1 MRYSLFMSTLVA
13 ELRQDVTGKMVTR
26 HVKTGVAST
35 ARNFNAPAPTFV
47 ADSASDAT
55 EIDDANIMSQL
66 GIYDSSSADCE
77 RVEEYLDDEFGA
89 TFDYEDGV
97 ELITFS
103 DSRQAQRFTSALS
116 SGELKSDL
124 LEMLEDHR

>member
-47 ADSASDAT
+47 ADPAVETT
-55 EIDDANIMSQL
+55 EIDDANIMEHL
-66 GIYDSSSADCE
+66 GVYDTSSADCE

-89 TFDYEDGV
+89 TFEYDDGV
-97 ELITFS
+97 ELITFA
-103 DSRQAQRFTSALS
+103 DSRQAQRFTEALA
-116 SGELKSDL
+116 SGELKTDL